1 MSPVLWNAM
10 TCDEDGE
17 GVVAAVGAVL
27 LTNFNRVVDE
37 KILNAAQTIRY

>member
-17 GVVAAVGAVL
+17 GVMAAVGTVL
-27 LTNFNRVVDE
+27 LANLDRVVDE

>member
-17 GVVAAVGAVL
+17 GVMAAVGAVL
-27 LTNFNRVVDE
+27 LANFDRVVDE
-37 KILNAAQTIRY
+37 KVLNAAQTMRY